1 MAKKPHEP
9 KRLQQIVAA
18 LRDYYG
24 KPDPPV
30 TADPF
35 ELILF
40 ENIAYLVSDERRLQ
54 AFQALRDRV
63 GLRPIDILS
72 APHDAL
78 LDATRLGGMHP
89 EQRVER
95 LKTIAQTALQE
106 FAGDLQAVIDKPLRT
121 AKRALMM
128 FPAIGEP
135 GAEKIVLFARAHK
148 VLALESNGLRSL
160 LRLGFGEEQKSYA
173 STYRSVRE
181 ACEEGWLDEF
191 DWLIAAHQLLRTHG
205 QRTCKNT
212 EPLCAGCPVRL
223 ACRYYDQRVKRK
235 GRRDADLEINL

>member
-1 MAKKPHEP
+1 MPKKPPERR
-9 KRLQQIVAA
+9 KLQQVVAA

-24 KPDPPV
+24 EPDSPATV
-30 TADPF
+30 DPF
-35 ELILF
+35 ELIVF

-54 AFQALRDRV
+54 AFEALRDRV

-72 APHDAL
+72 ASHEAL
-78 LDATRLGGMHP
+78 LDVTRLGGMHP

-95 LKTIAQTALQE
+95 LKKIAQTALQE
-106 FAGDLQAVIDKPLRT
+106 LGGDLRAAIDKPLKT
-121 AKRALMM
+121 AKRALMK

-135 GAEKIVLFARAHK
+135 GAEKIALFSRAHK

-160 LRLGFGEEQKSYA
+160 LRIGFGEERKSYA
-173 STYRSVRE
+173 STYRSVRD
-181 ACEEGWLDEF
+181 ACEDQVVDDF

-212 EPLCAGCPVRL
+212 EPLCTVCSVRQS
-223 ACRYYDQRVKRK
+223 CEYYGQQVRRK
-235 GRRDADLEINL
+235 ARPDSDRDLNP